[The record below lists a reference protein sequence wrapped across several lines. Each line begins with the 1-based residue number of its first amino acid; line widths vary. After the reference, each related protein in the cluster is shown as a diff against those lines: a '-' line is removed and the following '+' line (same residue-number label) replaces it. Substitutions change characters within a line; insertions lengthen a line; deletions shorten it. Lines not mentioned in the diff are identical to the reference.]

1 MYHAECGMP
10 TSAKP
15 AAKASAKTS
24 AKNPAPVLPTV
35 RCKDTQAFI
44 KWLAKHHASSAGVW
58 LQIAKKGSG
67 IASITHA
74 QALEAAICHGW
85 IDGQRNSMD
94 ADYFLQKFTP
104 RRARSTWSKVNC
116 AKALA
121 LIESGDMRPAGLA
134 EVERAK
140 ADGRWDAAYDA
151 QSKMTVPDDLATLLA
166 KNAKAKAFFESLDS
180 RNRFAILFR
189 LQTAKKSETRERRLA
204 KFADMLKRGEKIY
217 P

>member
-1 MYHAECGMP
+1 MP

-15 AAKASAKTS
+15 ASKSASKIPAKSPT
-24 AKNPAPVLPTV
+24 PALATV

-44 KWLAKHHASSAGVW
+44 KWLAKHHASTLGVW
-58 LQIAKKGSG
+58 LQIAKKDSG
-67 IASITHA
+67 LASVTHA
-74 QALEAAICHGW
+74 EALEAALCQGW

-94 ADYFLQKFTP
+94 AQYFLQKFTP

-121 LIESGDMRPAGLA
+121 LIESGRMRPAGLA

-151 QSKMTVPDDLATLLA
+151 QSKMTVPDDLAALLA
-166 KNAKAKAFFESLDS
+166 KSAKAKAFFESLDS

-189 LQTAKKSETRERRLA
+189 LQTAKRPETRERRLV
-204 KFADMLKRGEKIY
+204 KFADMLKRGEKIH

>member
-1 MYHAECGMP
+1 MP
-10 TSAKP
+10 TSAKT
-15 AAKASAKTS
+15 ATKT
-24 AKNPAPVLPTV
+24 PAPALPTV
-35 RCKDTQAFI
+35 RCKDTQAFT
-44 KWLAKHHASSAGVW
+44 KWLAKHHTSSAGLW
-58 LQIAKKGSG
+58 LQIAKKDSG
-67 IASITHA
+67 LASITHA
-74 QALEAAICHGW
+74 EALEAALCYGW

-94 ADYFLQKFTP
+94 EQYFLQKFTP

-121 LIESGDMRPAGLA
+121 LIESGDMQPAGLA

-151 QSKMTVPDDLATLLA
+151 QSKMTVPDDLAALL
-166 KNAKAKAFFESLDS
+166 KKSVKAKTFFESLDS

-189 LQTAKKSETRERRLA
+189 LQTAKRSETRERRLA
-204 KFADMLKRGEKIY
+204 KFFEMLKRSEKIY

>member
-1 MYHAECGMP
+1 MP
-10 TSAKP
+10 TPAKTP
-15 AAKASAKTS
+15 AAPLA
-24 AKNPAPVLPTV
+24 TV
-35 RCKDTQAFI
+35 RCKDTQAFQ
-44 KWLAKHHASSAGVW
+44 KWLAKHHAGSPGVW
-58 LQIAKKGSG
+58 LQIAKKDSG
-67 IASITHA
+67 IASVTNAEALHA
-74 QALEAAICHGW
+74 ALCYGW

-94 ADYFLQKFTP
+94 AQYFLQKFTP

-121 LIESGDMRPAGLA
+121 LIESGDMQPAGLV

-151 QSKMTVPDDLATLLA
+151 QSKMTVPDDLTALL
-166 KNAKAKAFFESLDS
+166 KKSVKAKAFFESLDS

-189 LQTAKKSETRERRLA
+189 LQTAKKAETRERRLL
-204 KFADMLKRGEKIY
+204 KFFDMLKRGEKIY

>member
-1 MYHAECGMP
+1 MP
-10 TSAKP
+10 APAKP
-15 AAKASAKTS
+15 ASKT
-24 AKNPAPVLPTV
+24 PARTPAAPLATV
-35 RCKDTQAFI
+35 RCKDTQAFT
-44 KWLAKHHASSAGVW
+44 KWLAKHHTDSTGVW
-58 LQIAKKGSG
+58 LQIAKKDSG

-74 QALEAAICHGW
+74 EALEAALCHGW

-94 ADYFLQKFTP
+94 AQYFLQKFTP

-121 LIESGDMRPAGLA
+121 LIESGDMQPAGLA

-151 QSKMTVPDDLATLLA
+151 QSKMAVPGDLAALLA
-166 KNAKAKAFFESLDS
+166 KSAKAKAFFETLDS

-189 LQTAKKSETRERRLA
+189 LQTAKKAETRERRLV
-204 KFADMLKRGEKIY
+204 KFADMLKRGEKIH

>member
-1 MYHAECGMP
+1 MP
-10 TSAKP
+10 TSTKP
-15 AAKASAKTS
+15 ASKT
-24 AKNPAPVLPTV
+24 PARTPAAPLATV
-35 RCKDTQAFI
+35 RCKDTQAFT
-44 KWLAKHHASSAGVW
+44 KWLAKHHTDSAGVW
-58 LQIAKKGSG
+58 LQIAKKDSG

-74 QALEAAICHGW
+74 EALEAALCHGW

-94 ADYFLQKFTP
+94 AQYFLQKFTP

-121 LIESGDMRPAGLA
+121 LIESGDMQPAGLA

-140 ADGRWDAAYDA
+140 SDGRWDAAYDA
-151 QSKMTVPDDLATLLA
+151 QSKMTVPDDLVALLA
-166 KNAKAKAFFESLDS
+166 KSAKAKAFFESLDS

-189 LQTAKKSETRERRLA
+189 LQTAKKSETRERRLV
-204 KFADMLKRGEKIY
+204 KFADMLKRGEKIH

>member
-1 MYHAECGMP
+1 MP
-10 TSAKP
+10 SV
-15 AAKASAKTS
+15 KA
-24 AKNPAPVLPTV
+24 PAPPLATL
-35 RCKDTQAFI
+35 RCKDTRAFTQ
-44 KWLAKHHASSAGVW
+44 WLAKHHASSAGIW
-58 LQIAKKGSG
+58 LQIAKKDSG
-67 IASITHA
+67 LTSITYA
-74 QALEAAICHGW
+74 EALEVALCHGW
-85 IDGQRNSMD
+85 IDGQKNSMD
-94 ADYFLQKFTP
+94 AQYFLQKFTP

-121 LIESGDMRPAGLA
+121 LIESGAMHPAGLA

-151 QSKMTVPDDLATLLA
+151 QSKMTVPGDLATLLA
-166 KNAKAKAFFESLDS
+166 KSPKARAFFESLDS

-189 LQTAKKSETRERRLA
+189 LQTAKKAETRERRLL

>member
-1 MYHAECGMP
+1 MP
-10 TSAKP
+10 TSVKP
-15 AAKASAKTS
+15 ASKT
-24 AKNPAPVLPTV
+24 PARTPAAPLATV
-35 RCKDTQAFI
+35 RCKDTQAFT

-58 LQIAKKGSG
+58 LQIAKKDSG

-74 QALEAAICHGW
+74 QALEAALCHGW

-94 ADYFLQKFTP
+94 AQYFLQKFTP

-121 LIESGDMRPAGLA
+121 LIESGDMQPAGLA

-151 QSKMTVPDDLATLLA
+151 QSKMAVPDDLAALLA
-166 KNAKAKAFFESLDS
+166 KSAKAKAFFESLDS

-189 LQTAKKSETRERRLA
+189 LQTAKKAETRERRLV
-204 KFADMLKRGEKIY
+204 KFADMLKRGEKIH

>member
-1 MYHAECGMP
+1 MP

-15 AAKASAKTS
+15 ASKAASKASAKTP
-24 AKNPAPVLPTV
+24 AKSPAPALSTI
-35 RCKDTQAFI
+35 RCKDTQAFTQ
-44 KWLAKHHASSAGVW
+44 WLAKHHGSSAGVR
-58 LQIAKKGSG
+58 LQIAKKDSG

-74 QALEAAICHGW
+74 EALEAALCQGW
-85 IDGQRNSMD
+85 IDGQRNAMD
-94 ADYFLQKFTP
+94 AQYFLQKFTP

-121 LIESGDMRPAGLA
+121 LIESGAMQPAGLA
-134 EVERAK
+134 EVERAR

-151 QSKMTVPDDLATLLA
+151 QSKMTVPEDLAALLA
-166 KNAKAKAFFESLDS
+166 KSIKAKAFFESLDS

-189 LQTAKKSETRERRLA
+189 LQAAKKSETRERRLV
-204 KFADMLKRGEKIY
+204 KFADMLKRGEKIH

>member
-1 MYHAECGMP
+1 MP
-10 TSAKP
+10 
-15 AAKASAKTS
+15 ASTKTPDTTL
-24 AKNPAPVLPTV
+24 ATL
-35 RCKDTQAFI
+35 RCKDAQAFT

-58 LQIAKKGSG
+58 LQIAKKDSG
-67 IASITHA
+67 LASITYA
-74 QALEAAICHGW
+74 EALEAALCQGW
-85 IDGQRNSMD
+85 IDGQKNAMD
-94 ADYFLQKFTP
+94 AQYFLQKFTP

-121 LIESGDMRPAGLA
+121 LIESGAMQPAGLA

-151 QSKMTVPDDLATLLA
+151 QSKMTVPSDLAALLA
-166 KNAKAKAFFESLDS
+166 KSPKSKAFFESLDS

-189 LQTAKKSETRERRLA
+189 LQTARKAETRERRLA
-204 KFADMLKRGEKIY
+204 TFFDMLKRGEKIH

>member
-1 MYHAECGMP
+1 MP
-10 TSAKP
+10 T
-15 AAKASAKTS
+15 SAKTS
-24 AKNPAPVLPTV
+24 AKAPAKSLAPALATV
-35 RCKDTQAFI
+35 RCKDAKAFTQ
-44 KWLAKHHASSAGVW
+44 WLAKHHANSAGVW
-58 LQIAKKGSG
+58 LQVAKKDSG
-67 IASITHA
+67 IRSITHA
-74 QALEAAICHGW
+74 EALEAALCQGW

-94 ADYFLQKFTP
+94 AQYFLQKFTP

-121 LIESGDMRPAGLA
+121 LIASGDMQPAGLA

-151 QSKMTVPDDLATLLA
+151 QSKMAVPDDLAALLA

-189 LQTAKKSETRERRLA
+189 LQTAKKAETRERRLM
-204 KFADMLKRGEKIY
+204 KFADMLKRGEKIH

>member
-1 MYHAECGMP
+1 MP
-10 TSAKP
+10 TSTKP
-15 AAKASAKTS
+15 AGKAASKTPV
-24 AKNPAPVLPTV
+24 KTPAAPLATV
-35 RCKDTQAFI
+35 RCKDTQAFT

-58 LQIAKKGSG
+58 LQIAKKDSG
-67 IASITHA
+67 IASVTHA
-74 QALEAAICHGW
+74 EALEAALCHGW
-85 IDGQRNSMD
+85 IDGQRNAMD
-94 ADYFLQKFTP
+94 AQYFLQKFTP

-121 LIESGDMRPAGLA
+121 LIESGDMQPAGLA

-151 QSKMTVPDDLATLLA
+151 QSKMTVPDDLSALLA

-180 RNRFAILFR
+180 HNRFAILFR
-189 LQTAKKSETRERRLA
+189 LQTAKKSETRERRLV
-204 KFADMLKRGEKIY
+204 KFFDMLKRGEKIY

>member
-1 MYHAECGMP
+1 M
-10 TSAKP
+10 
-15 AAKASAKTS
+15 
-24 AKNPAPVLPTV
+24 PAPTDTLEILQFKTV
-35 RCKDTQAFI
+35 RGWTT
-44 KWLAKHHASSAGVW
+44 WLVKNHATRPGVW
-58 LQIAKKGSG
+58 VQIAKKDSG
-67 IASITHA
+67 LASVTHA
-74 QALEAAICHGW
+74 EALEAALCHGW

-94 ADYFLQKFTP
+94 AQYFLQKFTP

-121 LIESGDMRPAGLA
+121 LIESGDMQPAGLA

-151 QSKMTVPDDLATLLA
+151 QSKMTVPDDLAALL
-166 KNAKAKAFFESLDS
+166 KKSVKAKTFFESLDS

-189 LQTAKKSETRERRLA
+189 LQTAKKAETRERRLVN
-204 KFADMLKRGEKIY
+204 FFDMLKRGEKIH